1 MSKARNVGVADYE
14 FPLAPAPQE
23 PDRAN
28 ACPLAAPC
36 GQAENAPAP
45 PFPAGAVVLSVH
57 QMILVRAIA
66 GYEQCDNATAIEM
79 ALVTHANRIG
89 AGPLAR
95 AVLDERE
102 RLSGLRADSAIVDD
116 IADVPA
122 FERAATNRF
131 RSGGP

>member
-1 MSKARNVGVADYE
+1 MSLSRNVGAADYE

-36 GQAENAPAP
+36 GQAETAPAP
-45 PFPAGAVVLSVH
+45 PFPAGAVVLSEH
-57 QMILVRAIA
+57 QMIMVRAIA
-66 GYEQCDNATAIEM
+66 AYEQCDNATAIEM
-79 ALVTHANRIG
+79 ALATHAYRIG
-89 AGPLAR
+89 LGPLSR
-95 AVLDERE
+95 AVADERE

-122 FERAATNRF
+122 FERAAPNRF

>member
-1 MSKARNVGVADYE
+1 MSLSRNVGVADYE
-14 FPLAPAPQE
+14 FPLAPASQE

-28 ACPLAAPC
+28 ACSLAAPC
-36 GQAENAPAP
+36 GQAETAPAHL
-45 PFPAGAVVLSVH
+45 PAGAVILSEH

-66 GYEQCDNATAIEM
+66 GYEQVDNATAIEM

-95 AVLDERE
+95 AVLDESE
-102 RLSGLRADSAIVDD
+102 RLYCRRAAEDL
-116 IADVPA
+116 ADVPA
-122 FERAATNRF
+122 FERAAATRHY